1 MSHDF
6 DPKVL
11 LSVVDHVF
19 LPPKLPHQAPPEE
32 AEHGTNVVLCHI
44 LIQAAQ
50 AFSQGPLPSQQ
61 SLWVPMIK
69 MLGSIHRTVRAPL
82 EEAELVDALSDL
94 AVGDVFVMLVRAQ
107 NAAVAIRM
115 LTDHVRFEIFE
126 VSPPASN
133 VMSTNG
139 KLLCS
144 YPGPAVQISSDTFS
158 KACFLR
164 ELVSFLTQMDVDILD
179 STATAVKVG
188 STTGES
194 THPRYISELLVGILR
209 GFGQPASVDRIT
221 KRIGDEVLCKDRYKP
236 WRRSPLWLVIRVALQ
251 TSLGYDMYKTFILFF
266 HAHLLQI
273 CIQRAFPSETLHIMR
288 VKMARRLSKLG
299 PAVSGDVYQVVC
311 NAAKNTETLLQE
323 RWSSFQK
330 SRSVSLAWH
339 PEELKIVGDT
349 VLTLKN
355 SRPYLVNALH
365 STFPSHSSKPFIP
378 SHQPRLANTEDFHNF
393 LGDRPALAA
402 AEDKRNALADFELS
416 IERYLDDWVDNYQHD
431 DNAPE
436 VIASCI
442 EEYFDVARGIY
453 GDNPEDNSVMIL
465 TIMDL
470 WVALDKLATQQCPL
484 LTSYSPEIPRDF
496 LHPLL
501 LHRSGSLRRAMLI
514 EEHILRRHQGPSYTT
529 SIFSDNVTESSFA
542 VQYFRTSQSLQQLK
556 DKITQCAK
564 EERNRRLT
572 ELDSLNGNCQLLR
585 DAASEMSHI
594 CMKDNQGNSTRRN
607 KRCPKCKTENDASRL
622 TIDVHEWPLPQ
633 ATVQAEL
640 VIFELSPPRTFS
652 TWREITYKILCDIG
666 MPDAPDNTG
675 QPKLLL
681 NTFSGLKDWA
691 VRHSYHRITIGSTT
705 NSICEQMHYK
715 VRIPAEENNVLLD
728 NGLSFKLY
736 DRKARS
742 WAARPFIG
750 STVTNL
756 CTPPIPVSSPYGKIH
771 SFVSG
776 THHTSNEVIAAQA
789 DCPELG
795 SHEYM
800 AFSGLRSGPR
810 LQWLNIARELSS
822 PSLSFR
828 YEDVHTLITQAA
840 WQLGPSLDSE
850 HEWHTDL
857 GVPSFGWTLVY
868 ELERLLG
875 RIEANWQEEVTL
887 RTIALLTSRL
897 LSSTRDL
904 DVCQR
909 AYALLRTARNVA
921 HKWING
927 LGSKLDTAEDE
938 TTRTNLC
945 RLAATCLSTYDV
957 CLEHVPWTLD
967 SNDDIAIAVHCAG
980 IVHDNTPLDL
990 EDNHSRYLIRLL
1002 NRHHRLLHFLEPFLY
1017 KGVQS
1022 NPSGFDQGLTSLWP
1036 GFRRQISSNW
1046 SLLPNPNSR
1055 WISCIVEGDQEVH
1068 YNLLTGQFLIGG
1080 KPLGRLPQEIIKH
1093 STYTSVLGT
1102 RILDAVPVNIS
1113 EMEFMTRSNV
1123 SGYQPLMRAKVFFSL
1138 RDEGLTLQARRP
1150 QDPRRLQLVPRTVF
1164 VDDFPKAFVDDCVHW
1179 LDLDTGE
1186 VEFRPVKSPWTPDS
1200 SNWRL
1205 TIHMDDTRSVFRRDS
1220 AAPVDLID
1228 IRSATFQMI
1237 SRVLSALES
1246 PEYIVVTRTDQ
1257 TIEASLGRLHLVFFV
1272 NQDSELECRSIPGHV
1287 IDTFQSCGTMFGLKN
1302 QLVLRPSN
1310 GSSEM
1315 PRRVIIPQGD
1325 IEFGLDGDFSWVSIK
1340 TGITRRVHWH
1350 EYTIDTDLGRL
1361 TGNVSLHSRLYQCYL
1376 HALTSHCLPDP
1387 LLGHTGTEES
1397 LNMLQSAAFLSFQ
1410 RLGKDD
1416 AKLLD
1421 LINDLTPIRVYYPPH
1436 LKSMVTVKWN
1446 NLPILSQHHDFHPA
1460 VLSIHDHAHAIEAL
1474 YDKPSVFEIPR
1485 QEVPLLTRA
1494 ASRNKV
1500 YYPRD
1505 LQDLR
1510 HSPLISEDVAYESR
1524 DVADGRGAERAAYQ
1538 MSWSVWNDRPCRS
1551 RNLLK
1556 LWDAMQS
1563 WKTLGPAETGISL
1576 RYSRYWLTFDAA
1588 RDWLGIYDLC
1598 QEALNCDPQDTK
1610 IMLAFSLSAA
1620 SFSGADYADIIP
1632 FILIFATDTSLR
1644 GLTLAH
1650 PPSSHYELSDGTYP
1664 DRARLA
1670 NLMSQFA
1677 LPMERTPAQTM
1688 TVRAAASHKVAKKQR
1703 RLQYSNV
1710 ISDLASKA
1718 AQSTVER
1725 WPEIWYDLPHQWFDT
1740 QRRGEGIEAYLQS
1753 ISRNIGFRD
1762 HIHHLQAT
1770 VDRYITTPP
1779 NNPYVFSPGFN
1790 QGSPKAISLSLREVL
1805 MSRTNYVQSPIY
1817 EQPDSATLPSTMM
1830 IGAESK
1836 PLPSREDNLSCLIHE
1851 FRESQD
1857 SLLHLYGKELGESY
1871 NDLGKAVP
1879 SPRHHA
1885 VPSQESLRHYRDLS
1899 ISEPGKLSFSVSGLW
1914 PRITPRSILRELS
1927 RDRIHTL
1934 TEQWKH
1940 AITRYAV
1947 AFLKYQQS
1955 QRLLELSSRRR
1966 DKELL
1971 WEAETPCEDV
1981 AAACTP
1987 DWLLIQID
1995 ANFLARQLQLDIA
2008 HEMISPTCQRSAL
2021 LQLNM
2026 GEGKSSVIVPLV
2038 AATLGR
2044 RLSGLAGRRIFY
2056 VPFSRNLEMSASVV
2070 ESISTL
2076 YRQCAAEGG
2085 ILVAQPEHILSQ
2097 KLKCI
2102 DTLMTPHD
2110 DHEKPSTAK
2119 QLNDLQGWLAEVS
2132 RDVLDE
2138 SDEILHVRY
2147 QLVYT
2152 VGKQMPVEDHPNRW
2166 FTTQQMFELDQTQKG
2181 FPTMRILDQKV
2192 SRQISSLIAEDAL
2205 KGVLSTLPL
2214 AVLSPSIREVTRRFI
2229 IQKKVSVEDNRLIL
2243 SHYSGQDSGRTL
2255 WSGILLLRGLLVDGE
2270 GILGY
2275 VLKER
2280 RWRVDYGLDPSRTL
2294 LAVPYRAK
2302 DVPSL
2307 KAEFGH
2313 PDVAIALTC
2322 LSYYYGGLTK
2332 QQVLQCFDLLTR
2344 LDNPDME
2351 YDQWVE
2357 SGEGIPIL
2365 MRQVNTKDDTQV
2377 DKLVPLFSRNTR
2389 VIDFYL
2395 SKVVFPHAAKEFPS
2409 KMSTSAW
2416 DLVEE
2421 KSNVTTG
2428 FSGTNDNRYLL
2439 PTSITQE
2446 DPVSQLSTNALVLQY
2461 LLRSENAHYECT
2473 EGTDGERESAKAF
2486 LRRLISHEPEIRVLL
2501 DVGAQMLELRNED
2514 LARHWLSLSKPHI
2527 SAAIFFNESDNLTV
2541 LTQDGTIELLIS
2553 SPFNRQLDKCIV
2565 YLDDAH
2571 TRGTD
2576 LKLPRGTRA
2585 AVTLG
2590 PKVTKDR
2597 LLQGCMRMRQLGKG
2611 QSVIFFAPGEV
2622 DRRIRGLIPRGQ
2634 ESENGIRVIDILRW
2648 TMHETCW
2655 DIRHHLPHWAQQGF
2669 NHHQQLSVYKRYL
2682 TGDLGVLR
2690 NSWLQPGSKTLKEM
2704 YEPRAQRA
2712 GLGPGINGIPSLRE
2726 RLKRLGIT
2734 QSIDVRMA
2742 EEQEREVDHEP
2753 EREYHVE
2760 HLPKVFP
2767 AEHIVCDEIRN
2778 FVNTGIL
2785 VKSSTSIIPLLTPT
2799 KIHETLDSTKEWTP
2813 SPLATT
2819 DFALTTTDSS
2829 IGDLTDYLR
2838 PVNWILSSGFGK
2850 ECVAIVISPY
2860 EANELLPIIRK
2871 SGKVR
2876 LHIYSPRVTA
2886 SMRSFSNLTFYII
2899 PESPEKSWTAAAH
2912 LRTELD
2918 LFAGHLYFDS
2928 KEEYQRVC
2936 ELLALH
2942 IVHPGAKRIEVDG
2955 FVHKAYRTGQKS
2967 PLTASAIATF
2977 KRLTALRRRGG
2988 FSGTDLGRVLDARPL
3003 DSLLLW
3009 FAPITPTVKHVLL
3022 FLRRSALMI
3031 EYCVSRA
3038 LPKYL
3043 LKPRLEPVNGA
3054 ASYSRV
3060 FQHRR
3065 TQEETVLA
3073 QKLSLDSTQIVE
3085 SQGGL
3090 SQISLGVTV
3099 LRAHNIPYIKRLFV
3113 RKRRF
3118 YVTVTHLVT
3127 TKNVTTKKTE
3137 SVHFDGENVQWNQ
3150 WLGVL

>member
-32 AEHGTNVVLCHI
+32 AEHGTNVVLCHV

-69 MLGSIHRTVRAPL
+69 MLGFIYRTVRAPL

-209 GFGQPASVDRIT
+209 GFGQPASVDRIA

-273 CIQRAFPSETLHIMR
+273 CVQRAFPSETLHIMR

-299 PAVSGDVYQVVC
+299 PTVSGDVYQVVC

-339 PEELKIVGDT
+339 PEELEIVGDT
-349 VLTLKN
+349 VLTLNN

-365 STFPSHSSKPFIP
+365 STFPSYSSKPFIP
-378 SHQPRLANTEDFHNF
+378 SHQPRLANTEDF

-416 IERYLDDWVDNYQHD
+416 IERYLDGWVDNYQHD

-514 EEHILRRHQGPSYTT
+514 EEYILRRHQGLSYTT

-542 VQYFRTSQSLQQLK
+542 VQYFRTSQSLKQLEV
-556 DKITQCAK
+556 KITRWAR
-564 EERNRRLT
+564 EERDRRRT
-572 ELDSLNGNCQLLR
+572 ELYSLNEKCQSLK
-585 DAASEMSHI
+585 DAASELGHT

-607 KRCPKCKTENDASRL
+607 KRCQKCKTENEASRL

-633 ATVQAEL
+633 ATVQAQL

-652 TWREITYKILCDIG
+652 TWRGITYKILCLCDIG
-666 MPDAPDNTG
+666 VPNAPDNTG

-705 NSICEQMHYK
+705 NDQMHYK
-715 VRIPAEENNVLLD
+715 VRIPAEEDNVLLD
-728 NGLSFKLY
+728 NKLSFKLY
-736 DRKARS
+736 DRKAGS

-756 CTPPIPVSSPYGKIH
+756 CTPHIPVSSPYGKIH

-822 PSLSFR
+822 PSLPFR
-828 YEDVHTLITQAA
+828 HEDVHTLITQAA

-857 GVPSFGWTLVY
+857 GIPSFGGTLVY

-904 DVCQR
+904 DVCRR
-909 AYALLRTARNVA
+909 AYALLRRARNVA

-945 RLAATCLSTYDV
+945 RLAATCFSTYDV

-980 IVHDNTPLDL
+980 IVHDNIPLDL
-990 EDNHSRYLIRLL
+990 EDNHSRYL
-1002 NRHHRLLHFLEPFLY
+1002 NRHHRLLHFLEPFLH

-1036 GFRRQISSNW
+1036 GFRRQTSSNW
-1046 SLLPNPNSR
+1046 RLLPSPNSR
-1055 WISCIVEGDQEVH
+1055 WISCVVEGGQEVH

-1093 STYTSVLGT
+1093 PTYTSVLGA
-1102 RILDAVPVNIS
+1102 RILDVVPANIP

-1123 SGYQPLMRAKVFFSL
+1123 SGYQVFFSL
-1138 RDEGLTLQARRP
+1138 RDGGLTLQARRP
-1150 QDPRRLQLVPRTVF
+1150 QDPRPLQLVPRTVF

-1179 LDLDTGE
+1179 LDLDTRE
-1186 VEFRPVKSPWTPDS
+1186 VEFRPVKSPWTPDP

-1205 TIHMDDTRSVFRRDS
+1205 TMHMDDTRSVFRRISRDS

-1228 IRSATFQMI
+1228 VRSATFQMI

-1246 PEYIVVTRTDQ
+1246 PEHIIVTRTDQ

-1315 PRRVIIPQGD
+1315 PRRVIIPRGD
-1325 IEFGLDGDFSWVSIK
+1325 IEFGLDGDFAWVSIK
-1340 TGITRRVHWH
+1340 TGITQRVHWH

-1410 RLGKDD
+1410 RLGEDD
-1416 AKLLD
+1416 AKLLN
-1421 LINDLTPIRVYYPPH
+1421 LINDLTPIRTYYH

-1510 HSPLISEDVAYESR
+1510 HSPISEDVAYESR
-1524 DVADGRGAERAAYQ
+1524 DVADGRGAEHAAYQ

-1563 WKTLGPAETGISL
+1563 WKTLGPAGTGISL

-1677 LPMERTPAQTM
+1677 LPMDRTPAQTM
-1688 TVRAAASHKVAKKQR
+1688 KVRAAASYKVAKKQR

-1718 AQSTVER
+1718 AQSAVER
-1725 WPEIWYDLPHQWFDT
+1725 WPAEICQPYDFPHEWFDT

-1753 ISRNIGFRD
+1753 ISRNTGFRD
-1762 HIHHLQAT
+1762 HIYHLQAT
-1770 VDRYITTPP
+1770 VDRYTITTPP

-1790 QGSPKAISLSLREVL
+1790 QRSPKAISLSLREVL

-1817 EQPDSATLPSTMM
+1817 EQPDPATLPSTVM

-1836 PLPSREDNLSCLIHE
+1836 PLPSREDNLSYLIHE
-1851 FRESQD
+1851 FQESQD
-1857 SLLHLYGKELGESY
+1857 PLLHLYGKALGESY
-1871 NDLGKAVP
+1871 DDLGKAVP

-1885 VPSQESLRHYRDLS
+1885 VPSQESLRHYRDLCFRQRDALLF
-1899 ISEPGKLSFSVSGLW
+1899 ELSNALAPSQNLENVVRISGLW

-1934 TEQWKH
+1934 TEQWKR

-1955 QRLLELSSRRR
+1955 QRLLELSSRHQ

-1971 WEAETPCEDV
+1971 WEAETTCEDV

-2038 AATLGR
+2038 AATLADGSNLAR
-2044 RLSGLAGRRIFY
+2044 IVTLKPLSNQMYQLLFSRLSGLAGRRIFY

-2076 YRQCAAEGG
+2076 YKQCAAEGG
-2085 ILVAQPEHILSQ
+2085 ILVAQPEHLLSQ

-2102 DTLMTPHD
+2102 DTLIMPHD

-2119 QLNDLQGWLAEVS
+2119 QLKDLQGWLAEVS

-2166 FTTQQMFELDQTQKG
+2166 STTQQVFSRLRIHAARLHANFPQMFELDQTQKG
-2181 FPTMRILDQKV
+2181 FPIMRILDQKV

-2205 KGVLSTLPL
+2205 KGVLSTLSL
-2214 AVLSPSIREVTRRFI
+2214 AVLSPSIREATRRFI
-2229 IQKKVSVEDNRLIL
+2229 TQKKVSVKDNRLIL

-2255 WSGILLLRGLLVDGE
+2255 WSGILLLRGLLVDSE

-2332 QQVLQCFDLLTR
+2332 QQVLQCFDLLTK

-2357 SGEGIPIL
+2357 FGEGIPVL
-2365 MRQVNTKDDTQV
+2365 MRQVNGVNTKDDTQV
-2377 DKLVPLFSRNTR
+2377 DKHLVPLFSRNTR

-2395 SKVVFPHAAKEFPS
+2395 SQVVFPHAAKEFPS

-2428 FSGTNDNRYLL
+2428 FSGTNDNQYLL

-2446 DPVSQLSTNALVLQY
+2446 DPVSQRSTNALVLQY
-2461 LLRSENAHYECT
+2461 LLRPENAHYECT
-2473 EGTDGERESAKAF
+2473 EGIDGERESVKAF
-2486 LRRLISHEPEIRVLL
+2486 LRRLNRHEPEIRVLL

-2514 LARHWLSLSKPHI
+2514 LARHWLSLKPHI

-2576 LKLPRGTRA
+2576 LKLPQGTRA

-2648 TMHETCW
+2648 TMYETCW
-2655 DIRHHLPHWAQQGF
+2655 DIRHHLPHWAQQGVA
-2669 NHHQQLSVYKRYL
+2669 HHRQLSAYKRDL
-2682 TGDLGVLR
+2682 TGDLGILR
-2690 NSWLQPGSKTLKEM
+2690 SSWLQPGSKTLEEM
-2704 YEPRAQRA
+2704 YGPGAQRA
-2712 GLGPGINGIPSLRE
+2712 GLGPAINGIPALRK
-2726 RLKRLGIT
+2726 RLKSLGIT
-2734 QSIDVRMA
+2734 QLIDVRMA

-2753 EREYHVE
+2753 EREYHAE

-2785 VKSSTSIIPLLTPT
+2785 AKPSTSIIPLLTPT
-2799 KIHETLDSTKEWTP
+2799 KIHETLDSTEEWTP

-2819 DFALTTTDSS
+2819 DFAITTTNSS
-2829 IGDLTDYLR
+2829 ISDLTDYLR
-2838 PVNWILSSGFGK
+2838 PVNWILSSGSGK

-2886 SMRSFSNLTFYII
+2886 SMRSFSNLTFYTI
-2899 PESPEKSWTAAAH
+2899 PESPEKWTAAAH

-2928 KEEYQRVC
+2928 EEEYRRVC
-2936 ELLALH
+2936 VLFALH
-2942 IVHPGAKRIEVDG
+2942 IVHPGAERIEVDG
-2955 FVHKAYRTGQKS
+2955 FVPTAYRTGRES

-2988 FSGTDLGRVLDARPL
+2988 FSGTDLGQVLDARPL
-3003 DSLLLW
+3003 DSEHW
-3009 FAPITPTVKHVLL
+3009 
-3022 FLRRSALMI
+3022 
-3031 EYCVSRA
+3031 
-3038 LPKYL
+3038 
-3043 LKPRLEPVNGA
+3043 
-3054 ASYSRV
+3054 
-3060 FQHRR
+3060 Q
-3065 TQEETVLA
+3065 
-3073 QKLSLDSTQIVE
+3073 
-3085 SQGGL
+3085 
-3090 SQISLGVTV
+3090 
-3099 LRAHNIPYIKRLFV
+3099 
-3113 RKRRF
+3113 
-3118 YVTVTHLVT
+3118 
-3127 TKNVTTKKTE
+3127 
-3137 SVHFDGENVQWNQ
+3137 
-3150 WLGVL
+3150 